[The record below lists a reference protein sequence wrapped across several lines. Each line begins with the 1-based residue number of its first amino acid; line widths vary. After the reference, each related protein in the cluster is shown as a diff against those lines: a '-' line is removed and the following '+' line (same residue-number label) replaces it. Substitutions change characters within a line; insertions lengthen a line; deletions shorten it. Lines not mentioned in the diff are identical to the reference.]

1 MYYLFTEQREVS
13 EYLQRAPV
21 PDEESLGAEDELA
34 EREGDLDEDTDE
46 GGEPGADML
55 HGQHEGDHEAAHAA
69 HPSQQP
75 QQPEPLVTPAPAAK
89 CPAIWTPL
97 HYTPVNTVCMILPE
111 EP

>member
-1 MYYLFTEQREVS
+1 MQNLVLVFTQQREVS

-21 PDEESLGAEDELA
+21 PDEERLGAEDELS

-69 HPSQQP
+69 HPRQQP
-75 QQPEPLVTPAPAAK
+75 QQAEPLVTPAPAAK
-89 CPAIWTPL
+89 CPAPFGIIYKTINK
-97 HYTPVNTVCMILPE
+97 V
-111 EP
+111 